1 MITLIQPV
9 LSFPLSTTTS
19 PLDAMKPEIKA
30 QWLAALRSGDYQQ
43 GKSLLHYEDRFCCL
57 GVLCD
62 LYAKDTG
69 NTWESD
75 GLAYT
80 MHGSDQMLPPQA
92 QEWAGLGVFNPM
104 DLAGRNDN
112 GATFEELAEVI
123 EENL

>member
-1 MITLIQPV
+1 
-9 LSFPLSTTTS
+9 
-19 PLDAMKPEIKA
+19 MKPEIKA

-43 GKSLLHYEDRFCCL
+43 GRSLLHYEDQFCCL

-69 NTWESD
+69 NTWKRHGSVC
-75 GLAYT
+75 T
-80 MHGSDQMLPPQA
+80 MHGLDGTLPLQV
-92 QEWAGLGVFNPM
+92 QEWAGLKYPNPM
-104 DLAGRNDN
+104 GLAGRNDN

>member
-1 MITLIQPV
+1 MN
-9 LSFPLSTTTS
+9 
-19 PLDAMKPEIKA
+19 PEIKA

-75 GLAYT
+75 GLVCN
-80 MHGSDQMLPPQA
+80 MHGSGGILSPQV
-92 QEWAGLGVFNPM
+92 QEWAGLKHLNSM

-112 GATFEELAEVI
+112 GATFEELAELI

>member
-1 MITLIQPV
+1 
-9 LSFPLSTTTS
+9 
-19 PLDAMKPEIKA
+19 MKPEIKA

-43 GKSLLHYEDRFCCL
+43 GTALLHYEDRFCCL

-69 NTWESD
+69 NTWER
-75 GLAYT
+75 
-80 MHGSDQMLPPQA
+80 HGSVCNMHRSDLLIPPQV
-92 QEWAGLGVFNPM
+92 QEWAGLKYPNPM
-104 DLAGRNDN
+104 ALAHRNDK